1 MRRDNMA
8 VIIDLNSLI
17 QAMINGIFVGGGAAL
32 GTYLVTKHLIKNIE
46 RIEAKLKNG
55 NGKKETE

>member
-1 MRRDNMA
+1 MA